1 MEIKKITV
9 NINGN
14 EYILKTDYPED
25 YILKLTDHLNSVLSG
40 ISENYSKLSTQMILV
55 LSALNI
61 ADELF
66 ISKEENSALKKE
78 IVSLKSKLNTSDE
91 KIMELTEELERL
103 KEELK
108 ASREELEEYI
118 NTFDDVG

>member
-1 MEIKKITV
+1 MEIRKITV

-25 YILKLTDHLNSVLSG
+25 YILRLTEHLNGVISG
-40 ISENYSKLSTQMILV
+40 ISGSYNRLSNQMVLV

-66 ISKEENSALKKE
+66 ISREENSALKKE
-78 IVSLKSKLNTSDE
+78 IVSLKSRLSADDE
-91 KIMELTEELERL
+91 RIEELTEEVEKL

-108 ASREELEEYI
+108 AAREELEEYI

>member
-1 MEIKKITV
+1 MEIRKITV

-25 YILKLTDHLNSVLSG
+25 YILKLTEHLNGVISG
-40 ISENYSKLSTQMILV
+40 ISDSYNRLSNQMVLV

-66 ISKEENSALKKE
+66 ISREENSALKKE
-78 IVSLKSKLNTSDE
+78 IVSLKSRLNADDE
-91 KIMELTEELERL
+91 RIEELTEEVERL

-108 ASREELEEYI
+108 SAREELEEYI